1 MYKKLLV
8 LLLALVMVMSF
19 ALTGCNVENN
29 QSTNMSVNET
39 TDPVEENTSSQNV
52 INSEE
57 SEDEADTARLEA
69 NPAIS
74 RGNVLTV
81 GMSALDGEFNPIF
94 SDSVYDSSVC
104 DLVFN
109 GLVKVNKNAEFVPDL
124 AVWEISDDRLTYT
137 FTISPGVKFHNGSEL
152 TARDVEFTF
161 KAIAHPD
168 YVGSRVSAVSDI
180 VGFSEYKAGE
190 TDSIRGIKIIDDY
203 TIAFTI
209 EQPKVNKISDFTFG
223 ILSSEYYAFESM
235 RQLEQLNE
243 VPMGTGPMMFKEFKV
258 NEYVRFETFED
269 YFNGRAKIDGV
280 IYKVVQDAIVA
291 ATLNAGDVDIAEVSA
306 NLDNYDT
313 MTESGIVKA
322 QEYLGNSYRYIGFN
336 LRLDKFSDKRVRQ
349 ALWYGLNLREFIDAQ
364 WEGFAAPCLGPIS
377 PVSWAYPDP
386 TELTTYE
393 YNPEKAKELLAEAG
407 WVDTDG
413 DGILDKDGQ
422 PFTIEWTSYNDVTW
436 PASFIEVAKEN
447 WGELGIQLEGKFLDF
462 SSVLDLVYEKQD
474 FEMYNMGW
482 SLSVDPDP
490 TDIFGRDAD
499 VLGGF
504 NAIGFH
510 HERANEIFKLAKK
523 EYDQAKRAQLYQE
536 WAQIANEEVPYIFV
550 SIGITINGVNERVQN
565 LEIDTFDSFES
576 QILDI
581 ELEYLD

>member
-1 MYKKLLV
+1 MYKKSLV
-8 LLLALVMVMSF
+8 LLFALVMSMAIIF
-19 ALTGCNVENN
+19 TGCNVQDN
-29 QSTNMSVNET
+29 QSTNNIDEETNTSQPVNTENIEKT
-39 TDPVEENTSSQNV
+39 EQEVEDEEN
-52 INSEE
+52 
-57 SEDEADTARLEA
+57 AAKAKA
-69 NPAIS
+69 NPAVT
-74 RGNVLTV
+74 RGNILTV

-104 DLVFN
+104 NLVFN
-109 GLVKVNKNAEFVPDL
+109 GLVKVNKNAEYVPDL
-124 AVWEISDDRLTYT
+124 AIWEISDDRLTYT
-137 FTISPGVKFHNGSEL
+137 FTINPGVKFHNGTEL
-152 TARDVEFTF
+152 RAKDVEFTF

-180 VGFSEYKAGE
+180 IGFDEYKAGE
-190 TDSIRGIKIIDDY
+190 SDTIKGIKVIDDY
-203 TIAFTI
+203 TISFTI
-209 EQPKVNKISDFTFG
+209 EQPKVNKIADFTFG
-223 ILSSEYYAFESM
+223 ILSSEYYAFETM

-269 YFNGRAKIDGV
+269 YFDGRANIDGV
-280 IYKVVQDAIVA
+280 IYKVVPDAIVS
-291 ATLNAGDVDIAEVSA
+291 ATLNAGEVDIAEVSA
-306 NLDNYDT
+306 NLENYDT

-349 ALWYGLNLREFIDAQ
+349 ALWYGLNLRDFIDAQ

-386 TELTTYE
+386 TELTTYD
-393 YNPEKAKELLAEAG
+393 YDPEKAKILLAEAG
-407 WVDTDG
+407 WEDTDG
-413 DGILDKDGQ
+413 DGILDKDGE

-447 WGELGIQLEGKFLDF
+447 WGELGIELEGNFLDF

-550 SIGITINGVNERVQN
+550 SIGITINGVNNRVQN
-565 LEIDTFDSFES
+565 LELDTFDSFES

-581 ELEYLD
+581 ELDYLD